1 MAAIYEQISMKGY
14 VDEQVELI
22 NKNTISVLNNSNE
35 DTETI
40 GVYVTE
46 GGGEGITLR
55 KGQSV
60 TLTASA
66 GNVLPPITIVPL
78 LGTGI
83 FELITQ

>member
-1 MAAIYEQISMKGY
+1 MAAIYEQIFMQGF
-14 VDEQVELI
+14 VDEPVELI

-40 GVYVTE
+40 GIYVTDQ
-46 GGGEGITLR
+46 GEGITLR

-66 GNVLPPITIVPL
+66 GNVLPPITITPL
-78 LGTGI
+78 TGTGI

>member
-1 MAAIYEQISMKGY
+1 MTPIYEQLFMQGF
-14 VDEQVELI
+14 VDTQIELT
-22 NKNTISVLNNSNE
+22 NKNTISVLNNSTE

-40 GVYVTE
+40 GIYVTE
-46 GGGEGITLR
+46 QGGGITLK